1 MIEVYSGTPGSG
13 KSLHAANEVR
23 FQLNRRTPRPVLA
36 NFELASSAPVKR
48 PDLFR
53 FVRNEDITPS
63 LLKTFADDFWSKNDI
78 PFREE
83 YITLVLDECQ
93 LIFNSRLWAQSD
105 RLSFLEFLSQ
115 SRKYGYHIILIAQ
128 NINMIDNQFRML
140 CEFDVNHRNVR
151 FLPGVGGFLGLVTGN
166 RAFLTVTYLIQNGK
180 NKERVGSHWYISS
193 DRDRAMYDSYARFV
207 ARPADGG

>member
-36 NFELASSAPVKR
+36 NFELAADAPVKR
-48 PDLFR
+48 RDFFR

-151 FLPGVGGFLGLVTGN
+151 FLPGIGGFLGLVTGN
-166 RAFLTVTYLIQNGK
+166 RVFLTVTYLIQNGK
-180 NKERVGSHWYISS
+180 NKERIGSRWYISS
-193 DRDRAMYDSYARFV
+193 DRDRAMYDSYARF
-207 ARPADGG
+207 ASRPADGG